1 MANDDH
7 ISPALVTVA
16 RKDYYAVADTIN
28 GIAQIGVAAADSVPI
43 FAEMS
48 VRPHSARFVI
58 STRIRFTHRQ
68 IKTIRQFRER
78 CLPGK
83 TNRLRRKRLGL
94 ARWSIDCADRIRADL
109 FLRRRSWRPHIRL
122 ARIC

>member
-7 ISPALVTVA
+7 VSPAMVTVT
-16 RKDYYAVADTIN
+16 RKDHYAVADAIN
-28 GIAQIGVAAADSVPI
+28 RIAQIGVAATNSVPI

-68 IKTIRQFRER
+68 IKTIRQSRER

-83 TNRLRRKRLGL
+83 TNRLRRERLGL
-94 ARWSIDCADRIRADL
+94 ARWSVDRADRIHADL
-109 FLRRRSWRPHIRL
+109 FFWR
-122 ARIC
+122 